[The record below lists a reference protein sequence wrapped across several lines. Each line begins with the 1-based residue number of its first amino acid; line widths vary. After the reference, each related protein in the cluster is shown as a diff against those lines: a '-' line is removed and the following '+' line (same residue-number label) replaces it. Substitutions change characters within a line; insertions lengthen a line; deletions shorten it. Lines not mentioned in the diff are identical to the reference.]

1 MKKRQTLSNIRNFF
15 SDSEYDDPKKNE
27 HVDVV
32 VLLVSLKSSKNDSE
46 IVLARNPAWD
56 RLIKVIFTI
65 II

>member
-46 IVLARNPAWD
+46 IVLARNPVWD
-56 RLIKVIFTI
+56 RLIKVIFL
-65 II
+65 